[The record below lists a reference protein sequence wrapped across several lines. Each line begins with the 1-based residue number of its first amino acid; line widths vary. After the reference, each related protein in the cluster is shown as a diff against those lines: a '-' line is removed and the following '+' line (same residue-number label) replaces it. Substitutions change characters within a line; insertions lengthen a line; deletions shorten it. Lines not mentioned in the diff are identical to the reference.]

1 VSELLSPES
10 AVLVPRILGRN
21 ARAARRTG
29 EELRRFART
38 AAHRQACQAL
48 RAALSSLRGPRRRA
62 FLWGPDLRAW
72 LRAADE
78 AMALARPEGSDED
91 LFERVARGPYL
102 GRLLPRGRID
112 RGFRRRAVALG
123 EQMLERAFLRLPPLL
138 MFLTPPASR
147 FGPFPLDL
155 EADAEEARIAG
166 ELHVA
171 FPSPYT
177 WKLSRGATAQLDGAE
192 VRLAL
197 RRGAPRCRPRETLP
211 GSTIVLARRIL
222 AGRRGLRPGPA
233 ARGLADRLGAALD
246 LVGEAWE
253 EAWREIQIHTRVV
266 VPLVER
272 GVVSYSLPDRP
283 GTSYLNVEEKSLI
296 DLADDLLHETAHHR
310 LHSLEELTPLE
321 RAGADAHYHS
331 PWRRQVRP
339 LHGLF
344 HATYTFTYRAQLFRR
359 LLELPGRLPRARLR
373 REIDRER
380 DMLGQ
385 GLRCLRDAE
394 DRGLLTRA
402 GSRLLVEMS
411 DAVGGLGRG

>member
-1 VSELLSPES
+1 VSELLPPDS
-10 AVLVPRILGRN
+10 ATLVPRILARN
-21 ARAARRTG
+21 ARTARRTG
-29 EELRRFART
+29 ERLRRLART
-38 AAHRQACQAL
+38 AEH
-48 RAALSSLRGPRRRA
+48 RAACKALAAALGSLRGRRRRA

-78 AMALARPEGSDED
+78 AMALVRPEGSDEK
-91 LFERVARGPYL
+91 LFDRVSCGPYL

-112 RGFRRRAVALG
+112 RGFRRRTAALG
-123 EQMLERAFLRLPPLL
+123 EELLQRAFLRLPPLL
-138 MFLTPPASR
+138 MFLTPPGSR
-147 FGPFPLDL
+147 FGPFSLDL
-155 EADAEEARIAG
+155 EADAEEARVDG

-177 WKLSRGATAQLDGAE
+177 WKLDRGARAELDGDQ
-192 VRLAL
+192 VRLLL
-197 RRGAPRCRPRETLP
+197 RRGVPRCRPRQTIP
-211 GSTIVLARRIL
+211 GSTIVVARRVV

-233 ARGLADRLGAALD
+233 ARGLADRLGEALD

-253 EAWREIQIHTRVV
+253 EAWREIHLHTRVV

-283 GTSYLNVEEKSLI
+283 GTSYLNVEGKSRI

-321 RAGADAHYHS
+321 RAGADAHYYS

-339 LHGLF
+339 LHGLL

-359 LLELPGRLPRARLR
+359 VCRLAGRLPRARLR

-380 DMLGQ
+380 GMLRQ

-402 GSRLLVEMS
+402 ASRLLEAIAEGAS
-411 DAVGGLGRG
+411 GLGRG